1 MKNLLFSSVL
11 VATLASSAFAGFAGY
26 YVDSY
31 GKIRYQL
38 DIHTAIS
45 NNKNA
50 NTNPQTNHQ
59 SIYSN
64 AFCARIGCIR

>member
-1 MKNLLFSSVL
+1 MKKLLFSSVL
-11 VATLASSAFAGFAGY
+11 VATLASSAFAGY
-26 YVDSY
+26 YVDRY

-64 AFCARIGCIR
+64 AFCAWIGCIR

>member
-1 MKNLLFSSVL
+1 MKKLLFSSVL

-26 YVDSY
+26 YVDRY

-50 NTNPQTNHQ
+50 NTTPQTTHQ
-59 SIYSN
+59 SLYST
-64 AFCARIGCIR
+64 AFCARLGRIR

>member
-1 MKNLLFSSVL
+1 MKKLLFSSVL
-11 VATLASSAFAGFAGY
+11 VATLASSAFAGY
-26 YVDSY
+26 YIDRH
-31 GKIRYQL
+31 GNIRYQL

-50 NTNPQTNHQ
+50 NTNPQTDHQ

>member
-1 MKNLLFSSVL
+1 MKKLLFSSVL
-11 VATLASSAFAGFAGY
+11 VATLASSAFAGY
-26 YVDSY
+26 YIDRY
-31 GKIRYQL
+31 GNIRYQL

-50 NTNPQTNHQ
+50 NTNPQTDHQ

-64 AFCARIGCIR
+64 AFCARIGCLGL

>member
-1 MKNLLFSSVL
+1 MKKLLFSSVL
-11 VATLASSAFAGFAGY
+11 VATLASSAFAGY
-26 YVDSY
+26 YIDRY
-31 GKIRYQL
+31 GNIRYQL

-64 AFCARIGCIR
+64 AFCAWIDCGF

>member
-1 MKNLLFSSVL
+1 MKKLLFSSVL
-11 VATLASSAFAGFAGY
+11 VATLASSAFAGY
-26 YVDSY
+26 YIDRY
-31 GKIRYQL
+31 GNIRYQL

-50 NTNPQTNHQ
+50 NTNPQTDHQ

>member
-1 MKNLLFSSVL
+1 MKKLLFSSVL
-11 VATLASSAFAGFAGY
+11 VATLASSAFAGY
-26 YVDSY
+26 YVDRY
-31 GKIRYQL
+31 GNIRYQL

-64 AFCARIGCIR
+64 AFCAWIDCGF

>member
-1 MKNLLFSSVL
+1 MKKLLFSSVL

-26 YVDSY
+26 VDSY
-31 GKIRYQL
+31 RKIRYQL